1 MHTIEIY
8 ESISNYAIK
17 SITRFCFPLQLYYEP
32 AAFTA
37 YDNYIYINNII
48 KSQKNIPL
56 YSTRHQSYLEP
67 SVAPTKYSCYPD

>member
-8 ESISNYAIK
+8 ESVSNYVIK

-48 KSQKNIPL
+48 KSQKK
-56 YSTRHQSYLEP
+56 H
-67 SVAPTKYSCYPD
+67 SVIQHTASVISGAVRVTYKI